1 MMLKVDALSV
11 SVKGKRVL
19 SGVSFSMKKGECLG
33 VVGTMGSGKTTLLYA
48 IKGIIPGLKPGK
60 VGGTIQFMGGERL
73 PMDKRMGIVFQNPN
87 DQVFCSTVAE
97 EVGFG
102 LKNLGARGQEL
113 EARVDGALRRVGLDG
128 RAKDDPFE
136 LSQGQRQKLAIASVL
151 AMEPEML
158 LLDEPTS
165 SLDHRASLEIYDI
178 LRGLSLEGK
187 SMIVVEHQTEY
198 MAKLAGRYLVL
209 NEGKQVAYG
218 GKEIFKSGNVAQWG
232 VKVPCSR

>member
-1 MMLKVDALSV
+1 MLEVDALSV
-11 SVKGKRVL
+11 SVKGKRL
-19 SGVSFSMKKGECLG
+19 LGGVSFSMKRGECLG

-60 VGGTIQFMGGERL
+60 VGGTIRFMGGKRL

-87 DQVFCSTVAE
+87 DQVFCSTVVE

-102 LKNLGARGQEL
+102 LKNLGIRGNEL
-113 EARVDGALRRVGLDG
+113 GARVDGALSRVGLEG

-151 AMEPEML
+151 AMGPEML

-198 MAKLAGRYLVL
+198 LVRLGGKYLVL

-218 GKEIFKSGNVAQWG
+218 GKEIFKLGKVAECG
-232 VKVPCSR
+232 VKIPCSR

>member
-1 MMLKVDALSV
+1 MLEVGGLSV
-11 SVKGKRVL
+11 SSKGRRL
-19 SGVSFSMKKGECLG
+19 LGGVSFSIKKGECLG

-60 VGGTIQFMGGERL
+60 VGGTIRFMGGERL
-73 PMDKRMGIVFQNPN
+73 PMDKRIGIVFQNPN
-87 DQVFCSTVAE
+87 DQVFCSTLAE

-102 LKNLGARGQEL
+102 LKNLGVRGQEL
-113 EARVDGALRRVGLDG
+113 EARVAGALGRVGLEE
-128 RAKDDPFE
+128 RATDDPFE

-151 AMEPEML
+151 AMEPELL

-178 LRGLSLEGK
+178 LKGLSLEGK

-198 MAKLAGRYLVL
+198 LARLAGEYLVL

-218 GKEIFKSGNVAQWG
+218 GKKIFKSGKAAEWG